1 MRIRWR
7 LPLLFSACVALGQL
21 LSISPLVDV
30 VAGAPPSDVH
40 VAYPFGHVLLAPLTL
55 LADWLNGSPARE
67 LKGFVV
73 WLVVAFTFARLT
85 RHGGRTAKDDRPTG
99 WALARREAGAALLGV
114 GALALYVAW
123 GALAPRPI
131 PSLTSADPD
140 LLVFDVHSH
149 TAASHDGRAGFDAEA
164 NAAWHTRAGFGA
176 AFVTDHN
183 TARAIRTALAEPPR
197 AASVPLPG
205 IELSLSGLHL
215 LALGTSA
222 EIPNAAYRGSWEE
235 TGRLV
240 RALASGQPPDGGTP
254 PPDTTGPP
262 SAPDRRAPGAPPF
275 LVASLPEYW
284 RHHWGPDI
292 GTLVRWG
299 VRGFEI
305 WTSSPRAMDF
315 PERLRHEVITRCR
328 LDGLAMFAATD
339 MHGFGYSA
347 TAWNVTRIAGWRR
360 LGAGE
365 VSAVLVAKFQRE
377 GPDANRVVVLRRW
390 IPETPVQVVVAVP
403 LNVMLI
409 LRTTSPA
416 HAASLLVWIWVVA
429 LLSGLRRRPRR
440 S

>member
-1 MRIRWR
+1 MPIRWR
-7 LPLLFSACVALGQL
+7 LPLLLSACVVLGQIL
-21 LSISPLVDV
+21 GTNPLIDV
-30 VAGAPPSDVH
+30 AAGAAPADVR
-40 VAYPFGHVLLAPLTL
+40 VSYPLGHLLLAPLTL

-73 WLVVAFTFARLT
+73 WLVVLFTFARLARLDGRAT
-85 RHGGRTAKDDRPTG
+85 RGARLSG
-99 WALARREAGAALLGV
+99 WPLVRREGGAALLGIA
-114 GALALYVAW
+114 ALALYVAW
-123 GALAPRPI
+123 GALASRPI
-131 PSLTSADPD
+131 PRLTSVDPD
-140 LLVFDVHSH
+140 LLVFDIHSH
-149 TAASHDGRAGFDAEA
+149 TAASHDGRAGFDVAA
-164 NAAWHTRAGFGA
+164 NAAWHARAGFGA

-183 TARAIRTALAEPPR
+183 TARAIHTTLPGQPR
-197 AASVPLPG
+197 AAPVPLPG

-222 EIPNAAYRGSWEE
+222 EIPNAAYRGSWEA

-240 RALASGQPPDGGTP
+240 RALASGQPPGT
-254 PPDTTGPP
+254 
-262 SAPDRRAPGAPPF
+262 PPF

-284 RHHWGPDI
+284 RYHWGPDI
-292 GTLVRWG
+292 GTLVQWG

-315 PERLRHEVITRCR
+315 PENLRREVITRCR
-328 LDGLAMFAATD
+328 LDDLAMFAATD

-365 VSAVLVAKFQRE
+365 LSAVLAAKLRRE

-390 IPETPVQVVVAVP
+390 IPETPAQAVVAVP
-403 LNVMLI
+403 LNLVLI

-416 HAASLLVWIWVVA
+416 HAVSLLGWIWVAA
-429 LLSGLRRRPRR
+429 LLRRLRGLPPRP
-440 S
+440 

>member
-7 LPLLFSACVALGQL
+7 LPLLLSACVVLGQIL
-21 LSISPLVDV
+21 GTNPLIDV
-30 VAGAPPSDVH
+30 VAGAAPSDVR
-40 VAYPFGHVLLAPLTL
+40 VTYPLGHILLAPLTL
-55 LADWLNGSPARE
+55 LADWLNGSPGRE

-73 WLVVAFTFARLT
+73 WLVALFVFVRLARF
-85 RHGGRTAKDDRPTG
+85 GGRATEGAHRSGWSLVRP
-99 WALARREAGAALLGV
+99 EAVAAV
-114 GALALYVAW
+114 FAVAALALYVAW
-123 GALAPRPI
+123 GALASRPI
-131 PSLTSADPD
+131 PRLTSADPD

-149 TAASHDGRAGFDAEA
+149 TAASHDGRAGFDVAA

-183 TARAIRTALAEPPR
+183 TARAIRTARAEPPR
-197 AASVPLPG
+197 AGSVPLPG

-222 EIPNAAYRGSWEE
+222 EIPNAAYRGSWEA
-235 TGRLV
+235 TGQLV
-240 RALASGQPPDGGTP
+240 RALASGQ
-254 PPDTTGPP
+254 
-262 SAPDRRAPGAPPF
+262 APGAPPF

-284 RHHWGPDI
+284 RSHWGPDL
-292 GTLVRWG
+292 GTLAQWG

-315 PERLRHEVITRCR
+315 PESLRREVITRCR

-339 MHGFGYSA
+339 MHGFGYAA

-365 VSAVLVAKFQRE
+365 LSAVLVAKFQRE

-390 IPETPVQVVVAVP
+390 IPETPAQAVVAVP
-403 LNVMLI
+403 LNLVLL
-409 LRTTSPA
+409 LRVASPA
-416 HAASLLVWIWVVA
+416 HAASLLGWIWVVA
-429 LLSGLRRRPRR
+429 LLSGFRRRSRR

>member
-7 LPLLFSACVALGQL
+7 LPLLLSACVVLGQIL
-21 LSISPLVDV
+21 GTNPLIDV
-30 VAGAPPSDVH
+30 VAGAAPSDVR
-40 VAYPFGHVLLAPLTL
+40 VTYPLGHILLAPLTL
-55 LADWLNGSPARE
+55 LADWLNGSPGRE

-73 WLVVAFTFARLT
+73 WLVALFVFVRLARF
-85 RHGGRTAKDDRPTG
+85 GGRATEGAHRSG
-99 WALARREAGAALLGV
+99 WSLVRHEAMAAV
-114 GALALYVAW
+114 FAVAALALYVAW
-123 GALAPRPI
+123 GTLAPRPI
-131 PSLTSADPD
+131 LHLATSVPD
-140 LLVFDVHSH
+140 ILVFDVHSH
-149 TAASHDGRAGFDAEA
+149 TAASHDGRAGFDVAA
-164 NAAWHTRAGFGA
+164 NAAWHARAGFGA

-183 TARAIRTALAEPPR
+183 TARAIRTARAEPPR
-197 AASVPLPG
+197 AGSVPLPG

-222 EIPNAAYRGSWEE
+222 EIPNAAYRGSWEA

-240 RALASGQPPDGGTP
+240 RALASGQ
-254 PPDTTGPP
+254 
-262 SAPDRRAPGAPPF
+262 APGASPF

-284 RHHWGPDI
+284 RYHWGPDL
-292 GTLVRWG
+292 GTLAQWG

-315 PERLRHEVITRCR
+315 PENLRREVITRCR

-365 VSAVLVAKFQRE
+365 LSAVLVAKFRRE

-390 IPETPVQVVVAVP
+390 IPETPVQAVVAVP
-403 LNVMLI
+403 LNLVLI

-416 HAASLLVWIWVVA
+416 HAASLLGWIWVAA
-429 LLSGLRRRPRR
+429 LLCRLRGLPPRP
-440 S
+440 